1 MMIKKRYLLKHCKA
15 VVLYWCFLVLA
26 LKMAKD
32 PLVLVVVVLLRV
44 VIAWLVVVF
53 FCSGSI
59 DF

>member
-1 MMIKKRYLLKHCKA
+1 M
-15 VVLYWCFLVLA
+15 VLYWCFLVLA

>member
-1 MMIKKRYLLKHCKA
+1 MF
-15 VVLYWCFLVLA
+15 VLVLFGIGIENGE
-26 LKMAKD
+26 D

>member
-1 MMIKKRYLLKHCKA
+1 M
-15 VVLYWCFLVLA
+15 VLYWCFLVLA
-26 LKMAKD
+26 LKIAKD
-32 PLVLVVVVLLRV
+32 PLVLVMVVLLSV